1 MGYLVLF
8 VGTPYVDGVYADKDY
23 AEEIKKNFME
33 NRFPKLEFEV
43 IEAPKG
49 FRVTDD
55 IFWSRNFDRIT
66 RINEGLMDK

>member
-1 MGYLVLF
+1 M
-8 VGTPYVDGVYADKDY
+8 VYTQTKVMQ
-23 AEEIKKNFME
+23 KK
-33 NRFPKLEFEV
+33 EFEV

-66 RINEGLMDK
+66 RINEGLMNK

>member
-1 MGYLVLF
+1 MQ
-8 VGTPYVDGVYADKDY
+8 
-23 AEEIKKNFME
+23 KNFME

-43 IEAPKG
+43 IKAPKG